1 MTIFRNIKNGK
12 LYTIEMV
19 KRRMYTE
26 QPYPVATPFGH
37 NVTLKKVC
45 MSEFVA
51 VAYR

>member
-26 QPYPVATPFGH
+26 APFPVATH
-37 NVTLKKVC
+37 YLHDEVIKNAKLKN
-45 MSEFVA
+45 FVA
-51 VAYR
+51 VAVR